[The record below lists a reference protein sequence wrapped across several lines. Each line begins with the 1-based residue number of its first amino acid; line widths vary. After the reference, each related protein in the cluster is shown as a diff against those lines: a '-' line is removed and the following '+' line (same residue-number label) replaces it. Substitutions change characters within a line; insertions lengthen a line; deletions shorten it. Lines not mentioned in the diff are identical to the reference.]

1 MHQNN
6 FKKHV
11 NDKLFSSEK
20 IAIIEKPSR
29 ECGST
34 TLLLDYF
41 FKRMIY
47 EEDYNILIVSRDL
60 HRERHLLNTIRSY
73 EHWNCLVID
82 KTMICNPEVNN
93 KIFFRT
99 YRNLESSVRGLQLN
113 EILLQDAPVN
123 KISDEL
129 TQVLLC
135 TVLTRK
141 GRILVEEEVHH

>member
-20 IAIIEKPSR
+20 IAIIEKPSHA
-29 ECGST
+29 CGST

-47 EEDYNILIVSRDL
+47 EENYNILFVSLDAY
-60 HRERHLLNTIRSY
+60 RERHLLDTIRSY
-73 EHWNCLVID
+73 EHWNCLAID

-99 YRNLESSVRGLQLN
+99 YHNLETSVRGLQLN
-113 EILLQDAPVN
+113 EILLQDISSD
-123 KISDEL
+123 ISDEMTL
-129 TQVLLC
+129 TLLS
-135 TVLTRK
+135 TILARE
-141 GRILVEEEVHH
+141 GRILVEKEVL